1 MCILALPQEYAFK
14 IVLFLHYGISATEE
28 AILFLME
35 FAVSLNAS
43 FRSERRERKH

>member
-1 MCILALPQEYAFK
+1 MYPTLPQEYAYK
-14 IVLFLHYGISATEE
+14 IVMFLSIPAAEE

-43 FRSERRERKH
+43 FRSERQ